1 MPSGRREKRKMT
13 KKQKNDRFASFLDW
27 LENGGN
33 ALDEEMQDAL
43 REEEPEAPAKQKR
56 EKKKKSSDKTAD
68 IAKKPRKAYA
78 DSWWYRLLAFAVA
91 AALIWLLMEAVDRM
105 PRFGAADTL
114 MDSELTEFYVEHTK
128 EETGAMN
135 IVTGIILNYRGFD
148 TLGETHVLFIAVCTV
163 LLMLSIYGE
172 QDEKKRLAQ
181 GALERYFEPHHD
193 VILQSAARLL
203 TPLILIFGLYI
214 IFNGH
219 LSPGGGFSGGAVLG
233 AGLILYQNAFEY
245 RKIEKFFTYKT
256 FKWVSVCSLLFYSLA
271 KGYHFFTGANHLDSH
286 IPIGMPGNILSGGLL
301 LPLNFVVG
309 CVVACTM
316 YALFTMFRKGE
327 F

>member
-1 MPSGRREKRKMT
+1 MPRKN
-13 KKQKNDRFASFLDW
+13 NDVPSRFLNW

-33 ALDEEMQDAL
+33 ALDAEMQDAL
-43 REEEPEAPAKQKR
+43 RQDAPETPETQKKT
-56 EKKKKSSDKTAD
+56 KKKKAAVKTAE
-68 IAKKPRKAYA
+68 APKKERPRKAYA
-78 DSWWYRLLAFAVA
+78 ETWWYRLLAILVA
-91 AALIWLLMEAVDRM
+91 AALIGLLVVTVDRM

-114 MDSELTEFYVEHTK
+114 VNSELTAFYVANTK
-128 EETGAMN
+128 EDTGAMN
-135 IVTGIILNYRGFD
+135 IVTGIILDYRGFD
-148 TLGETHVLFIAVCTV
+148 TLGESHVLFIAVCTV

-172 QDEKKRLAQ
+172 QDEKKRLAR
-181 GALERYFEPHHD
+181 GAFERHFEPHHD
-193 VILQSAARLL
+193 VILQSADRIL
-203 TPLILIFGLYI
+203 TPLIFIFGLYI

-256 FKWVSVCSLLFYSLA
+256 FKWVSVCALLFYSLA
-271 KGYHFFTGANHLDSH
+271 KGYHFFTGANGLDSQ
-286 IPIGMPGNILSGGLL
+286 IPTGMPGNILSGGLL
-301 LPLNFVVG
+301 LPLNFAVG